1 MSHKY
6 FQQLLSS
13 YLDNELSADEKLQIE
28 RHVEGC
34 DECKQRLQIFHTV
47 KSHIHAGG
55 NFELSGN
62 FTQSVVRRIRQEQE
76 GAVLW
81 LGPEVFARRL
91 ILGLFIVVSCLVG
104 LGSLFQPE
112 QTVTMDRYLRAE
124 HQDSVSIQVLTPQ
137 SEISKDDILY
147 AAMSK

>member
-13 YLDNELSADEKLQIE
+13 YLDNELTTDEKLRFE
-28 RHVEGC
+28 RHREGC
-34 DECKQRLQIFHTV
+34 DECKQRLQIFHAV
-47 KSHIHAGG
+47 KLHIHSGG
-55 NFELSGN
+55 DFELPGS
-62 FTQSVVRRIRQEQE
+62 FAPSVVRRIRQEQE

-81 LGPEVFARRL
+81 LGPEIFARRL
-91 ILGLFIVVSCLVG
+91 VLGLFIIIMCLVG
-104 LGSLFQPE
+104 LDSFFQPE
-112 QTVTMDRYLRAE
+112 QSITMDRYLRAE
-124 HQDSVSIQVLTPQ
+124 HQDSVSLQVLTPQ